1 LRYYFQFD
9 NMSEPR
15 HRKLA
20 AMGLA
25 SLVSTARPKVLGQL
39 FEILNVWQDVSREN
53 DDALEQSAI
62 EGSR

>member
-1 LRYYFQFD
+1 MQVD

-25 SLVSTARPKVLGQL
+25 SLVSTARPTVLGRL
-39 FEILNVWQDVSREN
+39 FEILNVWKDVSREIEE
-53 DDALEQSAI
+53 ALEQSAV